1 MLPVDAWR
9 VVPCDLVPWLAI
21 LHRAGRG
28 ERQRGCLRRS
38 IPSRLPAHLGPVQF
52 GLHFGKVFFDFPSNL
67 NLCHRAPDL
76 VISRRK
82 VQTCQVAVDLC
93 NRGFNGAMLQVRE
106 PWHLTLGS
114 SRQRYVKCHRK
125 LRLTLVLLSFQ
136 AFRTP
141 RFEGKN
147 TALISGAELKYVEDG
162 NGLLT

>member
-1 MLPVDAWR
+1 MQATPNHGSAWKLNVTSLTPVEKGIAASLLSTWAMMEDAGEADFLI
-9 VVPCDLVPWLAI
+9 DLT
-21 LHRAGRG
+21 
-28 ERQRGCLRRS
+28 
-38 IPSRLPAHLGPVQF
+38 
-52 GLHFGKVFFDFPSNL
+52 K
-67 NLCHRAPDL
+67 
-76 VISRRK
+76 
-82 VQTCQVAVDLC
+82 
-93 NRGFNGAMLQVRE
+93 M
-106 PWHLTLGS
+106 GS